1 MHAAT
6 VVRQGG
12 RGPLRRDITELE
24 EVEEGAMGTP
34 WGGGSHPGSGNSTPK
49 GSGAGPGLAR
59 GRNHQEA
66 PVAGAARSPQGGDRR
81 QPLFSHREPRGSTG
95 GLGPSACSGRATG
108 RASNPLGQSLPK
120 RMRTSIFLGLDGIS
134 PPPCP
139 PRHPSRGAP
148 RAPGPAPRGCPHPIP
163 HSTPCKPQPRPWVP
177 GRAGVGTAGSRGSH
191 SGLWVRFAG
200 S

>member
-1 MHAAT
+1 MT
-6 VVRQGG
+6 SRNWRRQK
-12 RGPLRRDITELE
+12 RE
-24 EVEEGAMGTP
+24 P
-34 WGGGSHPGSGNSTPK
+34 WEHLGGGSHPGSGNSTPK
-49 GSGAGPGLAR
+49 GSGAGPGLAG

-66 PVAGAARSPQGGDRR
+66 PVAAAARCPQGGDRR
-81 QPLFSHREPRGSTG
+81 QVWQGLVAVTPLFLHREPRGSTG
-95 GLGPSACSGRATG
+95 GLGPSACSGQATG

-120 RMRTSIFLGLDGIS
+120 RMRTPIFLGPDGIS
-134 PPPCP
+134 PQPRPPS
-139 PRHPSRGAP
+139 HTSRGVR

-177 GRAGVGTAGSRGSH
+177 GRAGVRTAGSWGSH